1 MPAPALKSF
10 ASTDRFLAEIAA
22 PATLRPGYVLL
33 GDEAFL
39 YQRCRQGVLA
49 ALAPPETRDFSLH
62 DLDLADTSIFEVLDR
77 AQTPS
82 LMAPFQVLFVRGLK
96 TLYGRGSKKA
106 EFEAVDAYFRSPNPQ
121 AVLLF
126 VADHLRIPTDLRR
139 MDFQDKERYDRI
151 RETLGDWCG
160 FVELARVS
168 EDDAIRW
175 VAASA
180 EARSIRFDADAARE
194 LVDAL
199 GADMMM
205 IASEFEKLSL
215 YVSGRVG
222 GEGTGRITLGDV
234 ETMVLAA
241 KQRSLYE
248 LTDAISQR
256 DRTRALLLLHGL
268 LNASDGGE
276 DAAIGHLYMLARTF
290 RQMLIIL
297 EKNVRDSRAI
307 WAVLWQGFRMPPFAA
322 EDLIRQARRYKS
334 RRDLTRAL
342 RLVARADL
350 ELRSSPA
357 NKLLVL
363 ERLIL
368 AKERALATE
377 PEPPVGDDAPTP
389 PPTNSRWSCQGPP
402 RTADCTIYADRV
414 IPALRASR
422 SIASIWLSRAVM
434 FTRTVFSGASA
445 LTRNATAPRI
455 AGSFASWSSVEG
467 SGSASPSSTIPA
479 MCSVSASTASSRA
492 SSSVLPA
499 VMHPGK
505 SGKLTP

>member
-1 MPAPALKSF
+1 MPEYPPIVTPSNSPRPAALRSF
-10 ASTDRFLAEIAA
+10 APTDRFLSEIAS

-49 ALAPPETRDFSLH
+49 ALAPIESRDFSLH
-62 DLDLADTSIFEVLDR
+62 YLDLTDTTIFDILDR

-82 LMAPFQVLFVRGLK
+82 LMAPFQVIFVRNLK
-96 TLYGRGSKKA
+96 NLYGRGSKKE
-106 EFEAVDAYFRSPNPQ
+106 EFAAIDAYFRSPNPG

-126 VADHLRIPTDLRR
+126 VADHLRIPTDLRK
-139 MDFQDKERYDRI
+139 MDYQDKERYDRI

-160 FVELARVS
+160 FVELARVDES
-168 EDDAIRW
+168 DAIKWAIATADSRN
-175 VAASA
+175 VK
-180 EARSIRFDADAARE
+180 FDPDAARE

-199 GADMMM
+199 GADMMLV
-205 IASEFEKLSL
+205 ASELEKLCL
-215 YVSGRVG
+215 YV
-222 GEGTGRITLGDV
+222 EGKGRITLGDV

-248 LTDAISQR
+248 LTDAISQH

-334 RRDLTRAL
+334 RRELTRAL

-368 AKERALATE
+368 ALATE
-377 PEPPVGDDAPTP
+377 PTHPTYTP
-389 PPTNSRWSCQGPP
+389 IHQ
-402 RTADCTIYADRV
+402 
-414 IPALRASR
+414 
-422 SIASIWLSRAVM
+422 
-434 FTRTVFSGASA
+434 
-445 LTRNATAPRI
+445 
-455 AGSFASWSSVEG
+455 FAME
-467 SGSASPSSTIPA
+467 
-479 MCSVSASTASSRA
+479 
-492 SSSVLPA
+492 L
-499 VMHPGK
+499 
-505 SGKLTP
+505 